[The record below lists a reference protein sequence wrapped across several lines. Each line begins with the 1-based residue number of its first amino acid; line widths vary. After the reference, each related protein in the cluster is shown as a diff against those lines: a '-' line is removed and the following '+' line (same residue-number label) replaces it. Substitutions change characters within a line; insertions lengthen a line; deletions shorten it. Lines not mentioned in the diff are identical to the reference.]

1 MKETELINSVLPKIL
16 GEEGAKL
23 YPYQEKFIDTINANK
38 CTCVIKAR
46 RAGYTKS
53 YLLHSLFR
61 LYELYKTDKPSYEKS
76 VFVMIFHNGMAANY
90 AETFLE
96 NALCHFEQDK
106 FVKEAL
112 SHLNLLTPGR
122 VKNWIISR
130 RCRRIEELFLDEYA
144 FLGNVDFLGQLFTSF
159 EIAKLIGVTTLGNG
173 TSNAQK
179 FINNLSP
186 SVIFTPWYECPNLNK
201 NLEWERLGT
210 VIKEPTINKDG
221 DVAYNPEKWRLMISN
236 WWTPTNEWYRK
247 MCELMTPTF
256 KQELNCKNDKRIF
269 F

>member
-1 MKETELINSVLPKIL
+1 MLDNKLHWLKKFVPIDVTLPKPERSKAI
-16 GEEGAKL
+16 KL
-23 YPYQEKFIDTINANK
+23 LQL
-38 CTCVIKAR
+38 
-46 RAGYTKS
+46 TKK
-53 YLLHSLFR
+53 SL
-61 LYELYKTDKPSYEKS
+61 
-76 VFVMIFHNGMAANY
+76 GMA
-90 AETFLE
+90 
-96 NALCHFEQDK
+96 DK
-106 FVKEAL
+106 FVKEVL
-112 SHLNLLTPGR
+112 SHLNLLSPGR

-144 FLGNVDFLGQLFTSF
+144 FLENVDFLGQLFTSF
-159 EIAKLIGVTTLGNG
+159 EIAKVIGVTTLGNG

-221 DVAYNPEKWRLMISN
+221 DVAYNPEKWRLMISD

-269 F
+269 FW

>member
-16 GEEGAKL
+16 GEEGVKL
-23 YPYQEKFIDTINANK
+23 YPYQEKFIDTISTNK
-38 CTCVIKAR
+38 CTCVVKAR
-46 RAGYTKS
+46 RAGYTNL
-53 YLLHSLFR
+53 YLIHSLFR
-61 LYELYKTDKPSYEKS
+61 LYELYKTDKPSYEKC
-76 VFVMIFHNGMAANY
+76 VFVMIFCNQICANY
-90 AETFLE
+90 AETFLK
-96 NALCHFEQDK
+96 NALCYFEEDK
-106 FVKEAL
+106 FVEEAL
-112 SHLNLLTPGR
+112 SHLNLLSPGR

-130 RCRRIEELFLDEYA
+130 RCRRIEELFLDEYG
-144 FLGNVDFLGQLFTSF
+144 FLENVDFLGQLFTSF
-159 EIAKLIGVTTLGNG
+159 EIAKVIGVTTLNNG
-173 TSNAQK
+173 TFNAQK

-221 DVAYNPEKWRLMISN
+221 DVAYNPEKWRLMISD

-247 MCELMTPTF
+247 MCELMVPTF